1 MIKAFTDLTGQD
13 VALSRLHN
21 AIMNDRVHHAM
32 LFCGPDGVG
41 KFLAAQH
48 LAQILVCQNPQ
59 SGSACNDCSA
69 CYKCHHSNH
78 PDIVYL
84 EPNEK
89 GKITVDEIRE
99 ANQVLYVQSL
109 EAPFKVMIIR
119 DADSMNP
126 QAQNALL
133 KTLEEPPGQSKIILT
148 SAKPQAFL
156 GTILSRCQR
165 VDFKPVPLEN
175 IQKLLQAKTDLDEA
189 SAHLI
194 AALAQGSPAQAL
206 SSDPEE
212 IMQRRDYVAEI
223 DRKLNTRE
231 RRQAATAIA
240 VATELSGEKDELSAR
255 LQLLGVWIRDQI
267 LFAAQADISTVANID
282 RHNDLQFLAND
293 RGLPQLLQRAKF
305 IEEAQTKL
313 SQPFNLN
320 VGLIVEQLCLSLV
333 GLNGSIR

>member
-1 MIKAFTDLTGQD
+1 
-13 VALSRLHN
+13 
-21 AIMNDRVHHAM
+21 MNDRVHHAM

-48 LAQILVCQNPQ
+48 LAQILVCQHLQ

-78 PDIVYL
+78 SDIVYL

-99 ANQVLYVQSL
+99 ANQVLYIQPL

-119 DADSMNP
+119 DADRMNP

-165 VDFKPVPLEN
+165 VDFKPVPLSN

-194 AALAQGSPAQAL
+194 AALSQGSPAQAL
-206 SSDPEE
+206 DTDPEE
-212 IMQRRDYVAEI
+212 IIQRRDYVAEI
-223 DRKLNTRE
+223 DRKLNTCE
-231 RRQAATAIA
+231 RRLAATAIEI
-240 VATELSGEKDELSAR
+240 ATQLSSEKEVLSAR

-267 LFAAQADISTVANID
+267 LLASQADINDVANID
-282 RHNDLQFLAND
+282 RHKDLQYMASE
-293 RGLPQLLQRAKF
+293 RGLHQLLQRAKF
-305 IEEAQTKL
+305 IEEAQFKL